1 VGRVV
6 RMDAEFRNAM
16 SLVPT
21 SVSIVALNNNSK
33 IIACTVSSLVSV
45 SIDPQNPEILFVLK
59 KGSHTGSVIEKNRFF
74 TLNILAN
81 NQQSFALEFSKQRDL
96 DQEFDLNRW
105 KFGSRNFVELIG
117 SRVIMDCEIIQ
128 IYEKHLA
135 NIYVAKV
142 LDYKFDITKPA
153 LIYDERKYGSFHPNS
168 QN

>member
-1 VGRVV
+1 VGRVAC
-6 RMDAEFRNAM
+6 MDAEFRNAM
-16 SLVPT
+16 SLIPT
-21 SVSIVALNNNSK
+21 SVSLVALNNNSK

-59 KGSHTGSVIEKNRFF
+59 KGSHTGSSIEKNRFF

-81 NQQSFALEFSKQRDL
+81 NQESFALEFSKQRDL
-96 DQEFDLNRW
+96 DQAVDSNLW
-105 KFGSRNFVELIG
+105 KFGSKNFVELIG
-117 SRVIMDCEIIQ
+117 SRVIMNCEINQ
-128 IYEKHLA
+128 IYEKNLT

-142 LDYKFDITKPA
+142 LDYKFDILKPA

>member
-1 VGRVV
+1 
-6 RMDAEFRNAM
+6 MDAEFRNAM
-16 SLVPT
+16 SLIPT

-45 SIDPQNPEILFVLK
+45 SIDSQNPEILFVLK

-81 NQQSFALEFSKQRDL
+81 NQQSFALEFSNQRDL
-96 DQEFDLNRW
+96 DQELDSNRW
-105 KFGSRNFVELIG
+105 KFGSRNFVELFG
-117 SRVIMDCEIIQ
+117 SRVIMDCEINQ
-128 IYEKHLA
+128 VYEDHLA
-135 NIYVAKV
+135 VIYVAKV
-142 LDYKFDITKPA
+142 VNYKFDSTIPA